1 MTGVSEIGE
10 GPPMLLLVL
19 ALFNARSPI
28 RGWLALAL
36 SVSSDAARFL
46 DKRSK
51 GGGETGVGGS
61 ECFSERIGLNEFLLL
76 ESVEM
81 LTGDRGASLSTWP
94 LVLCTSAM
102 IDIIFDIKRDEE
114 KVVKLMQVETS
125 EYNR

>member
-36 SVSSDAARFL
+36 SISSDAARFL
-46 DKRSK
+46 DKRSE

-61 ECFSERIGLNEFLLL
+61 ECFSGRIGLNEFLLL
-76 ESVEM
+76 ESVEI
-81 LTGDRGASLSTWP
+81 LTGDRGASLSTLP
-94 LVLCTSAM
+94 LVLRTSAV
-102 IDIIFDIKRDEE
+102 IDMIFDFQTR
-114 KVVKLMQVETS
+114 
-125 EYNR
+125 